1 MRRRVIKP
9 PKSHPV
15 AVRLDPEMKE
25 AAERAASDDSRSL
38 SSLIRIALGAY
49 LIKAG
54 YIKKSPK

>member
-1 MRRRVIKP
+1 MRAKVIRP

-38 SSLIRIALGAY
+38 SNLIQIALANY
-49 LIKAG
+49 LMHTG
-54 YIKKSPK
+54 YIKSPK

>member
-1 MRRRVIKP
+1 MRPRVIRDK
-9 PKSHPV
+9 PKSQPV

-38 SSLIRIALGAY
+38 SNLIQVALGAY

-54 YIKKSPK
+54 YIKSPK